1 MGMKIRKSI
10 ADGYKTS
17 LKTVEISASAASQLK
32 RKRDS

>member
-17 LKTVEISASAASQLK
+17 CKTSNPPLTEVSLLK
-32 RKRDS
+32 RKRDL